1 MKNGQLFVP
10 SILHKLCFQF
20 LQVTTVVSR
29 EIEDSAFSKTFI
41 VEGVGW
47 KVANWFLPIWGVHG
61 SVTQERCVATLK
73 TAVWQTMRYM
83 AARKRY
89 EYGSVSERKRIF
101 CKEPITHVLPHL
113 SKSKRFIMSC
123 NTSFE
128 LLSPIGKVQSMTS
141 SAVLSSTPRWA
152 FASFPKAT
160 AIT

>member
-1 MKNGQLFVP
+1 MKNRQLSVP
-10 SILHKLCFQF
+10 SILHKLCSQF

-29 EIEDSAFSKTFI
+29 ETEDSAFI

-89 EYGSVSERKRIF
+89 GYGSVSERKRIF

-113 SKSKRFIMSC
+113 LKSKRFIMSF

-141 SAVLSSTPRWA
+141 SAVLSSTPR
-152 FASFPKAT
+152 
-160 AIT
+160 